1 MGVFRVLLLTIMKD
15 SRCVMYKIAELP
27 VGVLLASIL
36 TIGGPIA
43 IFYWLKIRQI
53 QNLLIS
59 VLRMVGQLLLVALYL
74 EFVFKLNNIWLNIG
88 WILLMVGVASFSVA
102 RQADIAG
109 WSFKLSIMLGFF
121 ISLALVGGI
130 FVFIFIQPQP
140 LWDARYMIPV
150 SGMILGNSLRA
161 NVVALSDFYARI
173 KEDEDM
179 YITYLTLGASHME
192 AIIPYMRRAVKI
204 SIAPQISAMATLG
217 LVSLPGMM
225 TGQILGGSSPVIAI
239 KYQILIMVAIFNSTC
254 LSVFLNLLLSKRVM
268 FNVGYI
274 LKKT

>member
-1 MGVFRVLLLTIMKD
+1 
-15 SRCVMYKIAELP
+15 MYKIAELP